1 MVTFDLPGYDVR
13 YMELSN
19 DVCPVIDCIALQ
31 SMVQWCVF
39 GVLQRIVSDLAM
51 YNDGRGIQLDLLDSY

>member
-1 MVTFDLPGYDVR
+1 M
-13 YMELSN
+13 S
-19 DVCPVIDCIALQ
+19 
-31 SMVQWCVF
+31 VQWCVF